1 MTVRINGLKN
11 IANVNLVSG
20 EIQPTGE
27 SETII
32 PYKNGEYYRAIVIPQ
47 SVEYGNLITI
57 GVGGKKYNFTKEF
70 RFESNKEHNF
80 TITVNK
86 TSNGINVNIDPWEND
101 GTDNGGSAE

>member
-1 MTVRINGLKN
+1 M
-11 IANVNLVSG
+11 
-20 EIQPTGE
+20 
-27 SETII
+27 
-32 PYKNGEYYRAIVIPQ
+32 IPQ

-86 TSNGINVNIDPWEND
+86 TSNGINVNIDPWRMTALTMAVPLNEMVEVD
-101 GTDNGGSAE
+101 

>member
-1 MTVRINGLKN
+1 MAQL
-11 IANVNLVSG
+11 
-20 EIQPTGE
+20 
-27 SETII
+27 
-32 PYKNGEYYRAIVIPQ
+32 
-47 SVEYGNLITI
+47 VEYGNHITI

-70 RFESNKEHNF
+70 RFESKKEHNF